1 MHLTPE
7 RLDRAERWL
16 LRRGSIA
23 IVLGRVTPRLLIAT
37 VIVCGVFK
45 VVPLAFSAEPCAGRF
60 LYILMY
66 TLLGYFL
73 DPTVLDVV
81 AAVHLPVGVLGSLVP
96 LILLLAWIARA
107 PRPRSGPH
115 YRGQCGGSAPPRR
128 DARLPAGWPH
138 WSPH

>member
-1 MHLTPE
+1 
-7 RLDRAERWL
+7 
-16 LRRGSIA
+16 
-23 IVLGRVTPRLLIAT
+23 T

-115 YRGQCGGSAPPRR
+115 YRGQCGGSAPLLARR
-128 DARLPAGWPH
+128 RGCRRAGHIGLHADHERARARRGRPGATGGWR
-138 WSPH
+138 SPLAQ